1 MRRNALG
8 TMIVVTCVN
17 EQTLT
22 PSRPPLWPTEVLSVL
37 QFFLDQSEPRT
48 HSPPWPP
55 SRFADC
61 GLVCLAVPHDQR
73 PPAPTLRV
81 TPRADGRFDIAIQ
94 AIGFCPELLKALQ
107 PNVLGGMPG
116 MPDAAPPE
124 FRLRRTQGTRTEALY
139 AREVSRGM
147 MTIEAGGDGS
157 HWSVA
162 TIDGPNTGSPPFV
175 NFTWFAEVR
184 YPAEIGRQVGA
195 VEVPSDITP
204 DGGAVAGDLESPWS
218 EASLPQTAM
227 LVPPPPVAPDSA
239 TVIRVPGGAQID
251 IPNPPVAPPG
261 AVVPY
266 GIKNLAPRCGQT
278 IRAPIA
284 NGRASYGTF

>member
-1 MRRNALG
+1 
-8 TMIVVTCVN
+8 
-17 EQTLT
+17 
-22 PSRPPLWPTEVLSVL
+22 
-37 QFFLDQSEPRT
+37 
-48 HSPPWPP
+48 
-55 SRFADC
+55 
-61 GLVCLAVPHDQR
+61 
-73 PPAPTLRV
+73 
-81 TPRADGRFDIAIQ
+81 
-94 AIGFCPELLKALQ
+94 
-107 PNVLGGMPG
+107 
-116 MPDAAPPE
+116 
-124 FRLRRTQGTRTEALY
+124 
-139 AREVSRGM
+139 M

-266 GIKNLAPRCGQT
+266 GIRIWRRDVDRPFVLLSPTDAPATAPFSLIDAGVAAEYAIAYVDPIGRVGPLAILAVP
-278 IRAPIA
+278 
-284 NGRASYGTF
+284 